1 LETTFT
7 TETGKVTLT
16 DAMAFADGERGHD
29 VGLDAPHELLR
40 SVKGLSGR
48 VKLRME
54 LAPRPEYGLVKPL
67 MRLDDAGRARTLGGS
82 GRVALRSGVALTM
95 ADSTIRAT
103 FTVAACEVTGFAL
116 RWAPPELRDPLPPTR
131 PNAVA
136 ERIEETAE
144 AWRSWEA
151 EHDIYGGRIGS
162 SCGKLTRAEGPDIP
176 TDRRDRRGTHHLP
189 AGDGGRRAQLGLPL
203 RLDPRLQH
211 DDRGPIHRRVPRG
224 VEKFV
229 SFMTSSA
236 GGRAGEA
243 HYRSCTASA
252 ANITSRSLSSAIC
265 VVGATR
271 GRYAWATAPGSRCSS
286 TSTAS
291 S

>member
-54 LAPRPEYGLVKPL
+54 LAPRPEYGLVKRTGKAAHAARRRRP
-67 MRLDDAGRARTLGGS
+67 GRTFGGS

-162 SCGKLTRAEGPDIP
+162 SCGK
-176 TDRRDRRGTHHLP
+176 
-189 AGDGGRRAQLGLPL
+189 
-203 RLDPRLQH
+203 
-211 DDRGPIHRRVPRG
+211 
-224 VEKFV
+224 
-229 SFMTSSA
+229 
-236 GGRAGEA
+236 A
-243 HYRSCTASA
+243 HAC
-252 ANITSRSLSSAIC
+252 
-265 VVGATR
+265 
-271 GRYAWATAPGSRCSS
+271 
-286 TSTAS
+286 
-291 S
+291 

>member
-1 LETTFT
+1 MSTAAARSIGSVPRLLDPDAGHWSIRPSGPYSSTRRYLPGTLVLETTFT

-67 MRLDDAGRARTLGGS
+67 MRLDDAGRARTFGGS

-162 SCGKLTRAEGPDIP
+162 SCGK
-176 TDRRDRRGTHHLP
+176 
-189 AGDGGRRAQLGLPL
+189 
-203 RLDPRLQH
+203 
-211 DDRGPIHRRVPRG
+211 
-224 VEKFV
+224 
-229 SFMTSSA
+229 
-236 GGRAGEA
+236 A
-243 HYRSCTASA
+243 HAC
-252 ANITSRSLSSAIC
+252 
-265 VVGATR
+265 
-271 GRYAWATAPGSRCSS
+271 
-286 TSTAS
+286 
-291 S
+291 